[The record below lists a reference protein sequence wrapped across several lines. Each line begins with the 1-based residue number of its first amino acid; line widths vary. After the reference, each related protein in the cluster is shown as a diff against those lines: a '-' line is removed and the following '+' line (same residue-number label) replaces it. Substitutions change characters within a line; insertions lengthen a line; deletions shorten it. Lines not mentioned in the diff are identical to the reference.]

1 MKMTKKFRILNF
13 VNPRHRR
20 NPLFAW
26 FAPKLKRAKAEM
38 PTRLQ
43 TLLCSLSLSLLLFG
57 CAGMKLKLHDW
68 TDLPKTQYSIPPF
81 ARYLAPYK
89 IALDPGHGG
98 LSHLPNYKRGPTGKE
113 EAVMNLNVAFFLKEF
128 LEKVGVKVVMTRTD
142 DRFVSLNERNEI
154 AAAAGCDFMISLHHN
169 ASDNPQT
176 NYAAVFYHLR
186 PDYSPM
192 SMDLGR
198 HIYFGLVE
206 ALRLPQVANDGLLT
220 DKLIYP
226 DGFGLLRTSPIPAVL
241 LESSFFSNP
250 AEEKRLTKLSYNRRE
265 AYGIFLGL
273 ARWAAGGI
281 PSARLMQP
289 AGISRDKQ
297 PEIVYEIFDG
307 ITERGG
313 RGARQLLVYSPSV
326 SLKIDGQTVPAQ
338 MDMRSRR
345 LRFRPDS
352 ALSNGPHLLQADL
365 QNLFK
370 NHNLPRVDTIIV
382 AAPTMAIHFETPTNR
397 LPADGVAMMPIRL
410 KLADADSQPVWD
422 DTKVSLQADRG
433 RIAPATPQLKNSSA
447 VAYYQAAAE
456 MWPVH
461 LIATADGHSDTLALE
476 LAPAGEFRVLSGV
489 VVDDSTKVG
498 LNAAAITIDDSL
510 NATTDENGGFF
521 MANLS
526 PGPHR
531 LTATARGYASE
542 NKTIMID
549 SSRSA
554 VVPIR
559 LKANL
564 SGILHNEAIILDAA
578 LGGSE
583 TGEAFHNGY
592 DAASAN
598 FELVQRLADTLRW
611 AGANVVMVREDQN
624 DMSVAERIE
633 KVNKMPEGWYLKLVY
648 RRWDADSVLAQSTIY
663 PANRVGEQIA
673 AAINTAFSRLPRS
686 RAVLLQNTA
695 VPEVNLTNKTALEV
709 MIKCRTPLLAA
720 RDLPALLAG
729 IVSYKTAE
737 RANGEREEN

>member
-1 MKMTKKFRILNF
+1 
-13 VNPRHRR
+13 
-20 NPLFAW
+20 
-26 FAPKLKRAKAEM
+26 M
-38 PTRLQ
+38 PTRLK
-43 TLLCSLSLSLLLFG
+43 TLLWSLSLSLLLSS
-57 CAGMKLKLHDW
+57 CAGTKLKLHDW
-68 TDLPKTQYSIPPF
+68 TDLPKAQYTIPPF

-98 LSHLPNYKRGPTGKE
+98 MSHLPDYKRGPTGKE
-113 EAVMNLNVAFFLKEF
+113 EAAINLNVAFFLKEF
-128 LEKVGVKVVMTRTD
+128 LEKTGAKVIMTRTD
-142 DRFVSLNERNEI
+142 DRFVSLKERNEI

-169 ASDNPQT
+169 AADNPQT
-176 NYAAVFYHLR
+176 NYAAVFYHLH

-198 HIYFGLVE
+198 HIYFGLSE

-226 DGFGLLRTSPIPAVL
+226 DGFGLLRTSTIPAVL

-273 ARWAAGGI
+273 ARWAAGGV
-281 PSARLMQP
+281 PSARLVQP
-289 AGISRDKQ
+289 SEISHDKR

-313 RGARQLLVYSPSV
+313 RGARQLLVYAPSV
-326 SLKIDGQTVPAQ
+326 SLKIDGQAARAQ

-345 LRFRPDS
+345 LRFQPDS

-397 LPADGVAMMPIRL
+397 LPADGVAMMPIRF

-422 DTKVSLQADRG
+422 GTTVRLQADRG
-433 RIAPATPQLKNSSA
+433 RIAPATLQLKNSSA
-447 VAYYQAAAE
+447 VAYYQVALE
-456 MWPVH
+456 MGPVH
-461 LIATADGHSDTLALE
+461 LVATADGHSDTLALE
-476 LAPAGEFRVLSGV
+476 LAPAGDSRVLSGV
-489 VVDDSTKVG
+489 VVDDSTKIG
-498 LNAAAITIDDSL
+498 LEAAAITIDDSL

-526 PGPHR
+526 PGDHR
-531 LTATARGYASE
+531 LAATARGYASE
-542 NKTIMID
+542 NKIIVID

-559 LKANL
+559 LRANL
-564 SGILHNEAIILDAA
+564 SGILHHEPIILDAA
-578 LGGSE
+578 PGGSE
-583 TGEAFHNGY
+583 TGEVLRNGF

-598 FELVQRLADTLRW
+598 FALAQRLADTLRW

-624 DMSVAERIE
+624 GMSVAERIE
-633 KVNKMPEGWYLKLVY
+633 KVNKIPEGWYLKLVY
-648 RRWDADSVLAQSTIY
+648 RQWDSDSVLVQSTIY

-673 AAINTAFSRLPRS
+673 TAINTAFSRLLRA

-709 MIKCRTPLLAA
+709 MVKCRTPQIAT
-720 RDLPALLAG
+720 RELPALLAG
-729 IVSYKTAE
+729 IVSYKTAA
-737 RANGEREEN
+737 RADAEREEN

>member
-1 MKMTKKFRILNF
+1 MSSR
-13 VNPRHRR
+13 
-20 NPLFAW
+20 
-26 FAPKLKRAKAEM
+26 LK
-38 PTRLQ
+38 
-43 TLLCSLSLSLLLFG
+43 TLICSLFPSLLLCG
-57 CAGMKLKLHDW
+57 CAGTKLELHDW
-68 TDLPKTQYSIPPF
+68 TDLPKAQYAIPPF

-98 LSHLPNYKRGPTGKE
+98 MSHLPNYKRGPTGKE

-128 LEKVGVKVVMTRTD
+128 LEKVGAKVVMTRED
-142 DRFVSLNERNEI
+142 DRFVSLKERNEI

-169 ASDNPQT
+169 AADNPQT
-176 NYAAVFYHLR
+176 NYAAVFYHQH

-192 SMDLGR
+192 SMDLAR

-226 DGFGLLRTSPIPAVL
+226 DGFGLLRTSTIPAVL

-250 AEEKRLTKLSYNRRE
+250 VEEKRLTKLSYNRRE

-273 ARWAAGGI
+273 ARWAAGGV
-281 PSARLMQP
+281 PSARLVQP

-326 SLKIDGQTVPAQ
+326 SLKIDGQTAPAQ
-338 MDMRSRR
+338 MNMRSRR
-345 LRFRPDS
+345 LHFRPDS
-352 ALSNGPHLLQADL
+352 ALSNGPHFLQIDL

-382 AAPTMAIHFETPTNR
+382 AAPTMAIHFEAPTNR

-422 DTKVSLQADRG
+422 GTTVRLQADRG
-433 RIAPATPQLKNSSA
+433 RIAPATLQLKNSSA
-447 VAYYQAAAE
+447 VAYYQAATE
-456 MWPVH
+456 IGPVR
-461 LIATADGHSDTLALE
+461 LVATADGHSDSLALE
-476 LAPAGEFRVLSGV
+476 LTPAGESRVLSGV
-489 VVDDSTKVG
+489 AVDDSTKIG
-498 LNAAAITIDDSL
+498 LETAAITIDDSL
-510 NATTDENGGFF
+510 NAGTDENGGFF

-526 PGPHR
+526 PGAHR
-531 LTATARGYASE
+531 LAATARGYASE
-542 NKTIMID
+542 NKIIMID

-559 LKANL
+559 LQANL
-564 SGILHNEAIILDAA
+564 SGILHNETIILDAA

-583 TGEAFHNGY
+583 TGETFRNGL

-598 FELVQRLADTLRW
+598 FALVQRLADTLRW
-611 AGANVVMVREDQN
+611 TGANVVVVREDQN
-624 DMSVAERIE
+624 AMSVAERIE
-633 KVNKMPEGWYLKLVY
+633 KVNKIPEGWYLKLVY
-648 RRWDADSVLAQSTIY
+648 RRWESDSMLVQSTIY
-663 PANRVGEQIA
+663 PANRVAEQIA
-673 AAINTAFSRLPRS
+673 AAVNSAFSRLPRS

-709 MIKCRTPLLAA
+709 MIKCRMPLMATREL
-720 RDLPALLAG
+720 RALLAG
-729 IVSYKTAE
+729 IVNYKTAE
-737 RANGEREEN
+737 RSDGEREEN

>member
-1 MKMTKKFRILNF
+1 MS
-13 VNPRHRR
+13 
-20 NPLFAW
+20 
-26 FAPKLKRAKAEM
+26 
-38 PTRLQ
+38 TRLKF
-43 TLLCSLSLSLLLFG
+43 LLCSLSLPLLLFG
-57 CAGMKLKLHDW
+57 CAGAKLKLHDW
-68 TDLPKTQYSIPPF
+68 TDLPKAQYTIPPF

-98 LSHLPNYKRGPTGKE
+98 TSHLRNYKRGPTGKE

-128 LEKVGVKVVMTRTD
+128 LEKAGVKVIMTRTD
-142 DRFVSLNERNEI
+142 DRFVSLKERNEI
-154 AAAAGCDFMISLHHN
+154 AAAAGCDFLISLHHN

-176 NYAAVFYHLR
+176 NYAAVFYHLH

-192 SMDLGR
+192 SMDLAR

-226 DGFGLLRTSPIPAVL
+226 DGFGLLRTSAIPAVL

-273 ARWAAGGI
+273 ARWAAGGV
-281 PSARLMQP
+281 PSARLVQP
-289 AGISRDKQ
+289 SGISRDKQ

-326 SLKIDGQTVPAQ
+326 SLKIDGQAAPAQ

-382 AAPTMAIHFETPTNR
+382 AAPTMAIHFEIPTNR

-410 KLADADSQPVWD
+410 KLADADSQPIWD
-422 DTKVSLQADRG
+422 GTTVRLQADRG
-433 RIAPATPQLKNSSA
+433 RIAPAALQLKNSSA
-447 VAYYQAAAE
+447 VAHYQVPTEIGPA
-456 MWPVH
+456 H
-461 LIATADGHSDTLALE
+461 LVATADDHSDTLTLE
-476 LAPAGEFRVLSGV
+476 LAPAGESRVVSGV

-526 PGPHR
+526 PGAHR
-531 LTATARGYASE
+531 LAVTVRGYASE
-542 NKTIMID
+542 SKIIVID

-559 LKANL
+559 LQANL
-564 SGILHNEAIILDAA
+564 SGILHNETIILDAA
-578 LGGSE
+578 LGGDE
-583 TGEAFHNGY
+583 TGETFRNGL
-592 DAASAN
+592 DAALAN

-624 DMSVAERIE
+624 GMPIAERIE
-633 KVNKMPEGWYLKLVY
+633 KVNKIPEGWYLKLTY
-648 RRWDADSVLAQSTIY
+648 RRWDTDSLLVQSTIY
-663 PANRVGEQIA
+663 PANRVAEQIA
-673 AAINTAFSRLPRS
+673 AAINAAFSRLPRS

-709 MIKCRTPLLAA
+709 MIKCRTPLTAA
-720 RDLPALLAG
+720 RELPALLAG
-729 IVSYKTAE
+729 IVSYKAAAKAGE
-737 RANGEREEN
+737 EREEN

>member
-1 MKMTKKFRILNF
+1 
-13 VNPRHRR
+13 
-20 NPLFAW
+20 
-26 FAPKLKRAKAEM
+26 M
-38 PTRLQ
+38 PTRSKIWFYC
-43 TLLCSLSLSLLLFG
+43 LLLSLLLCG
-57 CAGMKLKLHDW
+57 CAGTKLELREW
-68 TDLPKTQYSIPPF
+68 TDLPKAQYTIPPF
-81 ARYLAPYK
+81 ARYLATYK

-98 LSHLPNYKRGPTGKE
+98 MSHLPGYKRGPTGKE
-113 EAVMNLNVAFFLKEF
+113 EAVMNLNVAFFLKAF
-128 LEKVGVKVVMTRTD
+128 LEKVGAKVVMTRED
-142 DRFVSLNERNEI
+142 DRFVSLKARNAI

-169 ASDNPQT
+169 AADNPQT
-176 NYAAVFYHLR
+176 NYAAVFYHLH

-192 SMDLGR
+192 SMDLAR

-226 DGFGLLRTSPIPAVL
+226 DGFGLLRSSTIPAVL

-273 ARWAAGGI
+273 ARWAAGSV
-281 PSARLMQP
+281 PSARLVQP
-289 AGISRDKQ
+289 SEISRDKR

-313 RGARQLLVYSPSV
+313 RGARQLLVYSPSA

-352 ALSNGPHLLQADL
+352 ALSNGPHLAQVEV

-370 NHNLPRVDTIIV
+370 NHNLPRADTIIV

-410 KLADADSQPVWD
+410 KLADADGQPVWD
-422 DTKVSLQADRG
+422 GTTVRLQVDRG
-433 RIAPATPQLKNSSA
+433 LAAPVTLRLKNSSA
-447 VAYYQAAAE
+447 VAYYQAAPE
-456 MWPVH
+456 MGPAH
-461 LIATADGHSDTLALE
+461 LVATADGHSDTLALE
-476 LAPAGEFRVLSGV
+476 LAPPGESRVLSGV
-489 VVDDSTKVG
+489 VVDDSTKIG
-498 LNAAAITIDDSL
+498 LEASAITIDDSL
-510 NATTDENGGFF
+510 NAIADENGGFF
-521 MANLS
+521 VANLS
-526 PGPHR
+526 PGAHR
-531 LTATARGYASE
+531 LAATARGYASE
-542 NKTIMID
+542 NKIIVID

-559 LKANL
+559 LQANL
-564 SGILHNEAIILDAA
+564 SGILHNEPIILDAA

-583 TGEAFHNGY
+583 TGETFRNGLN
-592 DAASAN
+592 AASAT
-598 FELVQRLADTLRW
+598 FTLVQRLADTLRW

-624 DMSVAERIE
+624 SMPIAERIE
-633 KVNKMPEGWYLKLVY
+633 KVNKIPAGWYLKLVY
-648 RRWDADSVLAQSTIY
+648 RRWDSDSILVQSTIY
-663 PANRVGEQIA
+663 PANRVAEQIA
-673 AAINTAFSRLPRS
+673 TAINAAFARLPRS

-709 MIKCRTPLLAA
+709 MIKCRMPLMAT
-720 RDLPALLAG
+720 RDLPTLLAG
-729 IVSYKTAE
+729 IVNYKMAE
-737 RANGEREEN
+737 RQNDEIEEQ